1 MSLSIEQ
8 VEALVQAMQA
18 LDVEAEILPDYSGRG
33 MYGRTCIAITSDTS
47 GRAQMALAFAAGQL
61 ADEAGID
68 FDDLPTRTDSMGL
81 GVVIY

>member
-1 MSLSIEQ
+1 MALSIEQ
-8 VEALVQAMQA
+8 VEALVQSMRAF
-18 LDVEAEILPDYSGRG
+18 DIEAEVRPDYSGRG
-33 MYGRTCIAITSDTS
+33 MYGRTCTAIVSDDP
-47 GRAQMALAFAAGQL
+47 RVMAALAFVAGML